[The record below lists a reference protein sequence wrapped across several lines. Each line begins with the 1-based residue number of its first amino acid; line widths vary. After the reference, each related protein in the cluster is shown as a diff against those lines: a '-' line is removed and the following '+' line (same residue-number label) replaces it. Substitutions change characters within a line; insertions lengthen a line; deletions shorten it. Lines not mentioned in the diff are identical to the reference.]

1 MSKILAIVGR
11 PNVGKSTFFNRL
23 VGSRDAIEEST
34 SGVTRDRHYG
44 KSDWNGVYF
53 SIIDTGGYVMDSDD
67 IFESEIQKQVHVALE
82 EADVILF
89 MTDIHDGIT
98 SMDSDVANLLRRTD
112 KPVIIAVNKADT
124 HRLQDLHAE
133 FYSLGF
139 EKVFPISA
147 INGSGTGDL
156 FDEIVLHLAKEIEE
170 TESELPRVSIVG
182 RPNAGKSSILNTL
195 IGEERSI
202 VTPIA
207 GTTRDSIFTQFN
219 KFGFNFDM
227 VDTAGIRRKSKVYD
241 DIEFFSIVRSIRAI
255 ENSDICVLVIDATRG
270 IEAQDLHIL
279 SIIVENN
286 KGLVIVI
293 NKWDLVE
300 KDHKT
305 MDEFKE
311 VVLSRIAPTYDV
323 PIIFT
328 SAVEK
333 IRIIKI
339 LESIQMVHDNRGKK
353 ISTSKL
359 NDVML
364 EIFQRTPP
372 PIYKGKRVKIKYMT
386 QLKLAYP
393 SFVLF
398 CNLPQY
404 IKNSYKRFV
413 ERQIRTQFGF
423 SGATIKLYFREK

>member
-1 MSKILAIVGR
+1 MGNILAIVGR

-53 SIIDTGGYVMDSDD
+53 SIIDTGGYIMNSDD
-67 IFESEIQKQVHVALE
+67 VFESEIQKQVHVALD

-98 SMDSDVANLLRRTD
+98 SMDTDVANMLRKTD

-124 HRLQDLHAE
+124 NRLQDLHGE

-139 EKVFPISA
+139 ENVFPISA

-156 FDEIVLHLAKEIEE
+156 FDEIVLHLSKEIEE

-202 VTPIA
+202 VTPVA
-207 GTTRDSIFTQFN
+207 GTTRDSIFTRFN

-241 DIEFFSIVRSIRAI
+241 DIEFFSIVRSVRAI
-255 ENSDICVLVIDATRG
+255 ENSDICVLVIDANRG

-311 VVLSRIAPTYDV
+311 IVLSRIAPTYDV

-328 SAVEK
+328 SATEK
-333 IRIIKI
+333 IRILKI
-339 LESIQMVHDNRGKK
+339 LESIQIVYNNRGKK

-364 EIFQRTPP
+364 EIFQKTPP
-372 PIYKGKRVKIKYMT
+372 PIYKGKQVKIKYMM

-404 IKNSYKRFV
+404 IKDPYKRFV

-423 SGATIKLYFREK
+423 SGVTIKLYFREK